1 MANVSTIVQ
10 LQRQILDYTTYLYN
24 EAYLDDQFKN
34 LQKLQDDL
42 SNPNFVVETVSNFFI
57 NFERTVLNIT
67 TALHQQLIDWK
78 KVEILIFSLKGSTSS
93 IGAHRLHEACIVL
106 LEHYNQQNIQGC
118 FDSVQKMHT
127 EYFFVKNKLETLLK
141 LHNELIA
148 AGGSIPRQ

>member
-1 MANVSTIVQ
+1 MSVEELIGRLRAHEERIRGHVGDNGNQ
-10 LQRQILDYTTYLYN
+10 LLLTREELK
-24 EAYLDDQFKN
+24 AYLDDQFKN

-106 LEHYNQQNIQGC
+106 LEHYNQQNVQGC
-118 FDSVQKMHT
+118 FDS
-127 EYFFVKNKLETLLK
+127 

>member
-67 TALHQQLIDWK
+67 TALHQQLIEWK
-78 KVEILIFSLKGSTSS
+78 KVEILIFSLKGSTS
-93 IGAHRLHEACIVL
+93 R
-106 LEHYNQQNIQGC
+106 C
-118 FDSVQKMHT
+118 FDSVQKMQT